1 MDHERQLLADL
12 AGQAPAEGLEEDAE
26 IAEGIQPF
34 VTVPGERPLHAPA
47 VDVEAAQVEGIGGG
61 GEAERR
67 LHGPAAGGEAVDPP
81 FQNPGVFAV
90 APPPGTAFRVPPE
103 PTHPGDLP

>member
-47 VDVEAAQVEGIGGG
+47 VDVEAAQVEGLGG
-61 GEAERR
+61 GEEDQRR
-67 LHGPAAGGEAVDPP
+67 LPRLSAAAGARPHPLQKPRVFPVSRPPHTAPPLPPPPHSPADPP
-81 FQNPGVFAV
+81 
-90 APPPGTAFRVPPE
+90 
-103 PTHPGDLP
+103 